1 MIKNT
6 EYDIEVYRFK
16 KRSKESLFHIFKWL
30 LIIGLA
36 YVIIY
41 PIIQLII
48 PSITHIQDV
57 DDPAVIWVPSNITFK
72 TILVAYNQ
80 LQYLSTL
87 AITVLYTVVL
97 VVIQTFISSFV
108 GYAFARFDFP
118 LKKFW
123 TVLLLLTMVIP
134 YFAIEMSTRY
144 HYTNFD
150 FLGIISLFNG
160 GEPINLLNKPFV
172 YILINL
178 FGQGLK
184 GGLFIYVFIKFYSSI
199 PEELEESALVDGCGF
214 FKIYT
219 NIILPNAK
227 PAIIT
232 CIVLSFVWNYGDY
245 QNSQLFNNDMQL
257 LSNVMLRNIAT
268 ITNIPTAVKNVYL
281 IPGSSVTEMMIGAVQ
296 NAAILLFMLPLI
308 IFYLVIQR
316 KFTENFERS
325 GIVG

>member
-6 EYDIEVYRFK
+6 DYDIEVYRFK

-57 DDPAVIWVPSNITFK
+57 DDPAVIWVPSNVTFK

-134 YFAIEMSTRY
+134 YFAKAYPTKE
-144 HYTNFD
+144 
-150 FLGIISLFNG
+150 
-160 GEPINLLNKPFV
+160 
-172 YILINL
+172 LI
-178 FGQGLK
+178 K
-184 GGLFIYVFIKFYSSI
+184 VW
-199 PEELEESALVDGCGF
+199 
-214 FKIYT
+214 
-219 NIILPNAK
+219 
-227 PAIIT
+227 IT
-232 CIVLSFVWNYGDY
+232 TKTTV
-245 QNSQLFNNDMQL
+245 
-257 LSNVMLRNIAT
+257 
-268 ITNIPTAVKNVYL
+268 
-281 IPGSSVTEMMIGAVQ
+281 
-296 NAAILLFMLPLI
+296 
-308 IFYLVIQR
+308 
-316 KFTENFERS
+316 
-325 GIVG
+325 